1 MASPLY
7 DIYDP
12 DGELRRQ
19 AKLRQL
25 LTGQR
30 QNLSVLLPEEE
41 KSSMLR
47 QLANVGASG
56 ISAAGWLLD
65 TPGAVVR
72 GALSGGPGKAISA
85 LWEGSEDRVTGRDLA
100 RQYGL
105 VGEEDTW
112 LNFAGGLAAE
122 MALDPLTYVN
132 PFSILGRGAY
142 TTSGKAL
149 ARSGLLEDAALMAN
163 RNQMG
168 IREFLRKNT
177 ADDIIDAYSA
187 GDAAR
192 RAKAVQD
199 FSDAAGYYG
208 ADANDLLGQAAT
220 TSLEFRVPFTKRGVS
235 ISPTGG
241 RAGDIVAR
249 GLDNLG
255 EALKYNAVTGPI
267 VNRARAFFDPS
278 VIDAVDPDQ
287 QWRNREA
294 FSTAREGV
302 RQVYEDTT
310 RLQSAALNA
319 KPQGLPDELSDFTSR
334 RIQNA
339 IGDLVESGFDTSKI
353 IDVEAADAVL
363 NTPEWDAVARSFASS
378 LESSKLSAM
387 DRGLKLRRWKGEGG
401 TEFFPSQSV
410 WFDVDKSPDLPNR
423 IGRQQKRYTKGSRAL
438 NVEDNLG
445 RQRDPA
451 YDLQMRRQALRQL
464 MGRDES
470 YAGKALQ
477 DTLNSL
483 GDDDAIL
490 ALEDAYRRLDADT
503 GGKMGRLYGSQQDT
517 IARLDQRIAD
527 LTTKMNAA
535 NVQPAGV
542 QRYQKQIDELIARRD
557 KVSGQIKQ
565 QKGKLVD
572 LLRRADTQFAEN
584 KMGLFDRNPFEDM
597 LRYQTGRAKT
607 EANADA
613 IIKSL
618 IDAAQ
623 TSPGPASVIGGGA
636 VPLTKAASELG
647 FDPSRFRKMLAAQ
660 GIDADVANVNE
671 RLVASLKQ
679 LTPPSGI
686 DTGNPFTRL
695 SRSYTNLW
703 KMLTLANPSYHARN
717 LYSGLFASLSQDGT
731 NPISLIGGGAAGWRA
746 ARGNYGPLLARV
758 RKIPRY
764 QRVESAFRAIN
775 PSASQE
781 AIDNEILKEFFSEFS
796 RNRIA
801 QNATVTDVA
810 GASAAGMPQLVP
822 GAKPAD
828 RVPWVGKGGL
838 LYDNDRSWRDW
849 FTVRGVDFGGTLSD
863 RQAPQ
868 VTLNPL
874 LNLHERTA
882 QSVEDFNRLGTY
894 IAALESGMSPD
905 AAAKQVFR
913 SQVDYSADAFTAAER
928 RLRGSGLVPF
938 YSYPKG
944 IAPLV
949 FENMLYNPAGIQ
961 GKSIRAISRAGEGNE
976 DFFVPEDLRQ
986 SAAIPT
992 PGGPE
997 NENLQRFYTNID
1009 LPYAGLLNL
1018 YSPGVGNTFLDRT
1031 LDSVKRTGINLA
1043 GNLNPLPK
1051 FAIENLFGKRLYD
1064 GRDLTDLF
1072 SVFER
1077 DLGEGYRPL
1086 ENIVASLVPAGSRG
1100 LALYRTATDDR
1111 LTPAER
1117 FNKLVVNNLTGIK
1130 VKDIDQERTKQIAAR
1145 NALNQLLKNTAGAS
1159 TYENISVPD
1168 EELIKMSPED
1178 RQLYLLYR
1186 VMQSD
1191 AARAARERK
1200 KQELNPVDLLMMAQ

>member
-19 AKLRQL
+19 AELQQL

-30 QNLSVLLPEEE
+30 PSLSSLLPEEE

-65 TPGAVVR
+65 TPGAIVR
-72 GALSGGPGKAISA
+72 GALSGGPSKAISA

-112 LNFAGGLAAE
+112 ANFAGGLAAE

-208 ADANDLLGQAAT
+208 ADANDLLSQAAT
-220 TSLEFRVPFTKRGVS
+220 TSMEFRLPFARKGTA
-235 ISPTGG
+235 ISLTGG

-255 EALKYNAVTGPI
+255 EAMKYNALTGPI

-278 VIDAVDPDQ
+278 VIDAVAPDQ

-294 FSTAREGV
+294 FSATKEGV
-302 RQVYEDTT
+302 RGVYEQAT

-319 KPQGLPDELSDFTSR
+319 KPAGFPDELSDFSNR
-334 RIQNA
+334 RVQNA
-339 IGDLVESGFDTSKI
+339 IADLVEAGFDTTKI
-353 IDVEAADAVL
+353 IDTEAANAVL
-363 NTPEWDAVARSFASS
+363 ATPEWEAVARSFAND
-378 LESSKLSAM
+378 LQQSKLSAI
-387 DRGLKLRRWKGEGG
+387 DRGLKLNRWKGEGD
-401 TEFFPSQSV
+401 TQFFPSQSV

-423 IGRQQKRYTKGSRAL
+423 IGRQQKRYTKGTRAL
-438 NVEDNLG
+438 NVEDNLS

-451 YDLQMRRQALRQL
+451 YNLQMRRQALRQL
-464 MGRDES
+464 MGGSDTFSGR
-470 YAGKALQ
+470 ALQ
-477 DTLNSL
+477 EQLNAAT
-483 GDDDAIL
+483 DDDAVAIL
-490 ALEDAYRRLDADT
+490 ESAFSSINKKPEVA
-503 GGKMGRLYGSQQDT
+503 GKLGRLYGSQQDA
-517 IARLDQRIAD
+517 IQNLDNRIAA
-527 LTTKMNAA
+527 LTAKMNATGLS
-535 NVQPAGV
+535 PAEV
-542 QRYQKQIDELIARRD
+542 KKFDKQIQLLTDRRD
-557 KVSGQIKQ
+557 SIATQIKG
-565 QKGKLVD
+565 QKVKLVD

-584 KMGLFDRNPFEDM
+584 SMGLFDRNVFDDM
-597 LRYQTGRAKT
+597 LRYQTGRVRT
-607 EANADA
+607 EANSEA
-613 IIKSL
+613 IVRALVDSAKS
-618 IDAAQ
+618 
-623 TSPGPASVIGGGA
+623 SPGPTGVIGGGA
-636 VPLTKAASELG
+636 VPLARAARELG
-647 FDPSRFRKMLAAQ
+647 FDPRRFSKMLAAQ
-660 GIDADVANVNE
+660 GIDANVANVNE
-671 RLVASLKQ
+671 KLVASLKQ

-686 DTGNPFTRL
+686 DTASPLTKA

-703 KMLTLANPSYHARN
+703 KMLTLANPAYHVRN
-717 LYSGLFASLSQDGT
+717 LYSGAFASLSQDGT
-731 NPISLIGGGAAGWRA
+731 NPISLIVNGLAGRQA
-746 ARGNYGPLLARV
+746 TKGNYGPLLSRI
-758 RKIPRY
+758 RNIPRY
-764 QRVESAFRAIN
+764 QRVESAFRSLN
-775 PSASQE
+775 PAATQE
-781 AIDNEILKEFFSEFS
+781 AVDNEVLKEFFAEFS
-796 RNRIA
+796 RNRVT
-801 QNATVTDVA
+801 QNATINDVA
-810 GASAAGMPQLVP
+810 GASTSGMPQLVP
-822 GAKPAD
+822 GARPAD
-828 RVPWVGKGGL
+828 PVPWVGRGGL
-838 LYDNDRSWRDW
+838 LYDKDRSVPDW
-849 FTVRGVDFGGTLSD
+849 FTVRGVGNPLSS
-863 RQAPQ
+863 REAPQ
-868 VTLNPL
+868 VTLNPIL
-874 LNLHERTA
+874 QLHERTGQA
-882 QSVEDFNRLGTY
+882 VEDINRIGAYLT
-894 IAALESGMSPD
+894 ALEGGMSPD

-913 SQVDYSADAFTAAER
+913 SQVDYSPEAFTSAER

-961 GKSIRAISRAGEGNE
+961 GKSIRAVSRAGEGNE
-976 DFFVPEDLRQ
+976 DFFVPEHLRQ

-992 PGGPE
+992 PFGPD

-1018 YSPGVGNTFLDRT
+1018 YSPGIGNNVLDRT
-1031 LDSVKRTGINLA
+1031 LDSIRRTGTNLA
-1043 GNLNPLPK
+1043 GNMNPLPK
-1051 FAIENLFGKRLYD
+1051 FLVEGLFGKQLYS
-1064 GRDLTDLF
+1064 GRDLTDLY
-1072 SVFER
+1072 SVLER
-1077 DLGEGYRPL
+1077 DFGPGGATAEQL
-1086 ENIVASLVPAGSRG
+1086 IAGLAPMGTRG
-1100 LALYRTATDDR
+1100 LAIYRTATDNR

-1117 FNKLVVNNLTGIK
+1117 AQKLLINNLTGVK
-1130 VKDIDQERTKQIAAR
+1130 VTDIDQERTKQTAAR
-1145 NALNQLLKNTAGAS
+1145 NALNQLLKSTAGAS
-1159 TYENISVPD
+1159 TYENISVPE
-1168 EELIKMSPED
+1168 EELVKMSPED

-1200 KQELNPVDLLMMAQ
+1200 KQELSPLELLMMAQ